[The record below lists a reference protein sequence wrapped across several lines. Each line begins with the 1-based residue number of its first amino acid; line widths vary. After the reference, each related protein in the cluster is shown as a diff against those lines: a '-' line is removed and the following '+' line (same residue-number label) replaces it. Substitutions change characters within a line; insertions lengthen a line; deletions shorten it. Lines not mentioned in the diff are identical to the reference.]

1 MTKTSNISTKLI
13 VGFVAFAM
21 IFSFSFQS
29 ARAATM
35 TTTTTTTDLQTQ
47 ITALMAQIA
56 ALQGGSTMTHSCSF
70 TVNLKKG
77 SKGADV
83 TALQIFLMAHGQT
96 IPAGATGYFGGQ
108 TKAALAGFQA
118 ANGIMPAVGFFGPI
132 TRASINVMC
141 SVVTTTTTGT
151 TTGTTTTTTTTSDL
165 KGGEATLSNFQIR
178 SGSKTDLQEGIKDA
192 AVAELQFKTKGG
204 DVKATRFDFTFNGA
218 AASIKS
224 PWNVFDTVTVWNNG
238 SKIASVDASNETNW
252 NTTATPYVYTIRATG
267 AGAVVRDGDNGVF
280 TVGVSVQNGTD
291 IGVGI
296 TDAWTLAASANG
308 VRAIDAAGVDQYI
321 PSTISSTQAF
331 TVGKKGV
338 DDELNIKSASANP
351 DSTTIKVETNKTTD
365 WTTIFAW
372 TIDTKNSPN
381 DIDVRTIPV
390 TVTVPGDAYSDV
402 VNNARLM
409 VGSKTYSNMTTLNPA
424 SSTATLTFNID
435 KGDFTIAHGDKAVV
449 SLQVKFNSLPL
460 VGNLYNQG
468 QTIFATTTA
477 TGVTA
482 KGAKD
487 LTASQITGAATGKTH
502 TLRTQGLIV
511 AKNSTSVSLTVDPV
525 SNTANK
531 GVFTVKFDTTAFQ
544 NDVWVN
550 KSTAQGTV
558 MGTAGVNYIIRDSNG
573 IVVATG
579 TPTSALSSTAETDGT
594 RFKVNQ
600 GETKSF
606 TLSVSY
612 DPAGVAG
619 QYFTV
624 EVYSVNFN
632 AGINADPVTQQL
644 TLPVADYQTAA
655 LSI

>member
-1 MTKTSNISTKLI
+1 MTKTSNISTKLV

-47 ITALMAQIA
+47 IAALMAQVA

-70 TVNLKKG
+70 TMNLKKG

-83 TALQIFLMAHGQT
+83 TALQTFLMAHGET
-96 IPAGATGYFGGQ
+96 IAAGATGFFGGQ

-118 ANGIMPAVGFFGPI
+118 ANSISPAVGFFGPK
-132 TRASINVMC
+132 TRAAVNAMC
-141 SVVTTTTTGT
+141 AAMTTTTTTTGT
-151 TTGTTTTTTTTSDL
+151 TTGGTTTTTTTSDL

-218 AASIKS
+218 AASVKS
-224 PWNVFDTVTVWNNG
+224 PWNVFDTITVWNNG

-252 NTTATPYVYTIRATG
+252 NTTGTPNVYTIRATG

-291 IGVGI
+291 IAIGV
-296 TDAWTLAASANG
+296 TDSWTLAASGNG

-321 PSTISSTQAF
+321 PGTLSTTEAF

-338 DDELNIKSASANP
+338 NDELNIKSASANP

-390 TVTVPGDAYSDV
+390 TVTVPGDAYS
-402 VNNARLM
+402 
-409 VGSKTYSNMTTLNPA
+409 
-424 SSTATLTFNID
+424 
-435 KGDFTIAHGDKAVV
+435 GD
-449 SLQVKFNSLPL
+449 
-460 VGNLYNQG
+460 
-468 QTIFATTTA
+468 
-477 TGVTA
+477 
-482 KGAKD
+482 
-487 LTASQITGAATGKTH
+487 
-502 TLRTQGLIV
+502 R
-511 AKNSTSVSLTVDPV
+511 
-525 SNTANK
+525 
-531 GVFTVKFDTTAFQ
+531 
-544 NDVWVN
+544 
-550 KSTAQGTV
+550 
-558 MGTAGVNYIIRDSNG
+558 
-573 IVVATG
+573 
-579 TPTSALSSTAETDGT
+579 E
-594 RFKVNQ
+594 
-600 GETKSF
+600 
-606 TLSVSY
+606 
-612 DPAGVAG
+612 
-619 QYFTV
+619 
-624 EVYSVNFN
+624 
-632 AGINADPVTQQL
+632 
-644 TLPVADYQTAA
+644 
-655 LSI
+655 